1 MPARADEQ
9 DRILAQILGCPV
21 CHAPL
26 DDAQCPVC
34 GRRYPDRHYAP
45 VPPPDRDVRAKWGL
59 WEQLQANG
67 AEVYDG
73 DPAGNLSVGD
83 RGDARAFA
91 EFAQLTGWVLDVGC
105 GPQALPS
112 YAGGDHFVGIDPL
125 AGGRREFAFV
135 QGIAE
140 YLPFRDGVF
149 DRVLFATSLDHMLS
163 PQRAIAEARRVIK
176 PDGLV
181 CVWHGE
187 PPLPPER
194 SWRDRVRQ
202 YVGGGPRPLG
212 YKTPRGA
219 ADPFHVSHPRFA
231 TILQWLRDGGL
242 AVDREHRDEIG
253 NCHVAARRTDS
264 RSYGG

>member
-1 MPARADEQ
+1 MTAGTQ
-9 DRILAQILGCPV
+9 GSLLAAIVGCPV

-26 DDAQCPVC
+26 ADDRCTAC
-34 GRRYPDRHYAP
+34 GRSYPDGHYTP
-45 VPPPDRDVRAKWGL
+45 VPPPDRDVQSKWGL

-83 RGDARAFA
+83 RKDAQAFA
-91 EFAQLTGWVLDVGC
+91 EFAQLKGRVLDVGC
-105 GPQALPS
+105 GPQARPS
-112 YAGGDHFVGIDPL
+112 YSGGDEFVGIDPL
-125 AGGRREFAFV
+125 RGGPREFAFV

-163 PQRAIAEARRVIK
+163 PQRALAEARRVLK

-187 PPLPPER
+187 PPPPR
-194 SWRDRVRQ
+194 HRTWRQRVSRLIR
-202 YVGGGPRPLG
+202 GRPTVLG
-212 YKTPRGA
+212 YRTPRGA
-219 ADPFHVSHPRFA
+219 VDPFHFSHPRF
-231 TILQWLRDGGL
+231 TTVLQWLSDAGL
-242 AVDREHRDEIG
+242 TVDREHRDEVG
-253 NCHVAARRTDS
+253 NCVVAARAEKA
-264 RSYGG
+264 

>member
-1 MPARADEQ
+1 MTAGTQ
-9 DRILAQILGCPV
+9 GSMLAEILGCPV

-26 DDAQCPVC
+26 PDARCTAC
-34 GRRYPDRHYAP
+34 GRSYPDGNYTP
-45 VPPPDRDVRAKWGL
+45 VPPPDRDVQSKWVL

-83 RGDARAFA
+83 RQDARAFA
-91 EFAQLTGWVLDVGC
+91 EFARLKGRVLDVGC
-105 GPQALPS
+105 GPQGLPS
-112 YAGGDHFVGIDPL
+112 YSGGDQFVGIDPL
-125 AGGRREFAFV
+125 RGGRREFVFV

-163 PQRAIAEARRVIK
+163 PQRALAESRRVLK

-187 PPLPPER
+187 PVPPMRRVWRER
-194 SWRDRVRQ
+194 LSQLIR
-202 YVGGGPRPLG
+202 GGSTLLG
-212 YKTPRGA
+212 YRTPRGA
-219 ADPFHVSHPRFA
+219 VDPFHFSHPQFA
-231 TILQWLRDGGL
+231 TVLQWLADAGL
-242 AVDREHRDEIG
+242 TVEREHRDEVG
-253 NCHVAARRTDS
+253 NCLVAARRSD
-264 RSYGG
+264 